1 MANDKTI
8 QAIRSNVARL
18 LREERERQKVSL
30 NALAQRA
37 GISRQMV
44 SFVESEERNPS
55 LEMLLRLTIALNVK
69 LEDVIRNARKLAS
82 LRNR

>member
-1 MANDKTI
+1 VANDKTI